1 MNTLN
6 LNDTLT
12 VLRQMMAAKAEDD
25 SLEAII
31 EASEPSVCSF
41 SARSEDKDLN
51 NRLNNGL

>member
-1 MNTLN
+1 MNTLK

-12 VLRQMMAAKAEDD
+12 VLRQMMAAKAEDY

-31 EASEPSVCSF
+31 EAPEPSECSF
-41 SARSEDKDLN
+41 SARSEDKDLS